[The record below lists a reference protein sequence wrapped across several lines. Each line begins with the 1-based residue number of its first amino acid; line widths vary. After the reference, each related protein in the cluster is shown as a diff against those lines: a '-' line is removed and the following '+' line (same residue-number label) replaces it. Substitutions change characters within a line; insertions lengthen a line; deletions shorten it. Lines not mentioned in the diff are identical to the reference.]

1 MKKKRGLLVMALLSL
16 TLQRGQDQA
25 QAQRPARE
33 DEKVIVPARNDEKVI
48 VSPHIVPSRNYADL
62 GIRQGQGGVRQGQG
76 GVRQGQGGVRQG
88 QDGASPE
95 ELDVATRIDQFR
107 SRVSSTDP
115 LQRKAS
121 ESKLRDAVGEQ
132 FDLRQARL
140 GRELNALRD
149 EVSEL
154 ETLVSER
161 PAGRAKAIA
170 RGVRQSVMEAEWPG
184 DESRSD
190 QRAVPDGQGG
200 TRLVV
205 AQWPATLPRPALTP
219 EERDLALRIERLG
232 RQLGTAARGERAD
245 IEKRLRDALGE
256 QFDLRQVR
264 FGRALAA
271 LREEV
276 QELDELVKTRR
287 EGRDKAV
294 ARRLRSLGVGRN

>member
-1 MKKKRGLLVMALLSL
+1 MKTKRGLLVIAFLSL
-16 TLQRGQDQA
+16 TLHRGQDQA
-25 QAQRPARE
+25 QAQRAARE
-33 DEKVIVPARNDEKVI
+33 DETVIVP
-48 VSPHIVPSRNYADL
+48 PHIVPYTNYADL
-62 GIRQGQGGVRQGQG
+62 GVRQGQG

-88 QDGASPE
+88 QSGVRQGQDDASPE
-95 ELDVATRIDQFR
+95 ELDVATRIDQLR

-115 LQRKAS
+115 LQRKAG
-121 ESKLRDAVGEQ
+121 ECKLRDAVEEQ

-170 RGVRQSVMEAEWPG
+170 RGLRRSVMEAEWPG

-190 QRAVPDGQGG
+190 QRAVPDGKGG

-205 AQWPATLPRPALTP
+205 AQSQTTLPKPVLTP
-219 EERDLALRIERLG
+219 EERDLARRIERLG
-232 RQLGTAARGERAD
+232 RQVGTAAEGERAE

-264 FGRALAA
+264 LARGLAA

-276 QELDELVKTRR
+276 QELDELVKKRR
-287 EGRDKAV
+287 DGRDEAV